1 MSFTVLAIVA
11 TSQFYRVLVGQCV
24 KCRKE
29 NVILLLKK
37 HKIVVLLICANH
49 RKLYEVTKHAR
60 DFDIPILMLTTIL
73 KNNDKIIPKYE
84 AGSGSKTVSGNLDQ
98 RTLLILAKL
107 WH

>member
-37 HKIVVLLICANH
+37 HKIVVLLICAKPPQMV
-49 RKLYEVTKHAR
+49 R
-60 DFDIPILMLTTIL
+60 
-73 KNNDKIIPKYE
+73 
-84 AGSGSKTVSGNLDQ
+84 SGKTCKRFRYSNTDVDYNFE
-98 RTLLILAKL
+98 K
-107 WH
+107 

>member
-1 MSFTVLAIVA
+1 MSFTVLAIAA
-11 TSQFYRVLVGQCV
+11 TSQFYRVLVGQCA
-24 KCRKE
+24 KCRRE

-37 HKIVVLLICANH
+37 HKSLFCSFAQNH
-49 RKLYEVTKHAR
+49 RKWYEVAKHAR
-60 DFDIPILMLTTIL
+60 DFDIPTLMLTTIL
-73 KNNDKIIPKYE
+73 KNNDKIMPKYE